1 MVDVEFDFPPTSTR
15 ILISFHVQPSMAK
28 RIEQQQHKF
37 VKPIASQSHQQTI
50 IIMINTKVL
59 VAVLAVVACASADGT
74 TKIRRKR
81 ALRHRA
87 GVSAAAA
94 TNDLTEDVAFWTR
107 SLQAS
112 LPPVPPPTEG
122 G

>member
-1 MVDVEFDFPPTSTR
+1 
-15 ILISFHVQPSMAK
+15 
-28 RIEQQQHKF
+28 
-37 VKPIASQSHQQTI
+37 
-50 IIMINTKVL
+50 MINTKVL